1 MGVVGSFMLHLL
13 IGAIYRWA
21 MVNGYISSFYKITN
35 DPYIETSKNSIG
47 APISMLA
54 VGLTMK
60 PSLKLS
66 QKTGK
71 VFLILAAVLLLF
83 ASTHICSYMPSFL
96 RTRQFI

>member
-1 MGVVGSFMLHLL
+1 
-13 IGAIYRWA
+13 